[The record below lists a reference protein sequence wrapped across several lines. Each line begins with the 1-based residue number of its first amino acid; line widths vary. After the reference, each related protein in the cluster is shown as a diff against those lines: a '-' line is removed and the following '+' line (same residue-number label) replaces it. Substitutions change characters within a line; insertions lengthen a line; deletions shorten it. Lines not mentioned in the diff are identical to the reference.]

1 MADKKI
7 TKQSSDGNVVIKKF
21 NESGAKENKW
31 KKWDPIDR
39 AVSAARQAYT
49 GRYGCCGD
57 GSNKQDDTVTY
68 EKALGDL
75 IEALQKIKD
84 GSLTLKGL
92 GTDGDMPM
100 IAEEG

>member
-7 TKQSSDGNVVIKKF
+7 KQSSDGNVVIKKF
-21 NESGAKENKW
+21 NESEAKENKW
-31 KKWDPIDR
+31 KKWDTIDK

-49 GRYGCCGD
+49 GGYGCCGD
-57 GSNKQDDTVTY
+57 SNNKQNDTVTY

-75 IEALQKIKD
+75 IDALQKIKD

-92 GTDGDMPM
+92 GIDGDMPI
-100 IAEEG
+100 IAGED